1 MLICLHA
8 VTSTLIGPEVGSPLK
23 PLVSAEH
30 QMILLGN
37 GWGSKPT
44 WNGSHIHS
52 RHIKGDWQPS
62 YAFDRDMDPSS
73 CRYHHTCWSWLGR
86 SAGIF
91 GHCLAWND
99 TAVHSGWVSKPTW
112 NGSYFPS
119 RHIKEDWKS
128 SYAFDG
134 NMDPSSCRYHHTCW
148 TWLERSDG
156 VFGHCWAR
164 NDTAIYCGWGSQ
176 STWGMVPTSTQSIKK
191 LIDINIL
198 HSVDGGM
205 DLSSWHYLPQRQ
217 LLSGLIW
224 EVHWNLWYLLNTKSY
239 CQEMVEALNSHGMIC
254 SSTPDI

>member
-1 MLICLHA
+1 M
-8 VTSTLIGPEVGSPLK
+8 PL
-23 PLVSAEH
+23 PPH
-30 QMILLGN
+30 
-37 GWGSKPT
+37 
-44 WNGSHIHS
+44 
-52 RHIKGDWQPS
+52 
-62 YAFDRDMDPSS
+62 
-73 CRYHHTCWSWLGR
+73 CWSWLGR

-91 GHCLAWND
+91 GHCLVRND
-99 TAVHSGWVSKPTW
+99 TTVHSCWVSKPTW

-148 TWLERSDG
+148 SWLERSDG

-198 HSVDGGM
+198 HAVDGDM
-205 DLSSWHYLPQRQ
+205 DLSSCRY
-217 LLSGLIW
+217 
-224 EVHWNLWYLLNTKSY
+224 
-239 CQEMVEALNSHGMIC
+239 LNSYWAWYGKSTETFGIC
-254 SSTPDI
+254 WTPNDTVRKWLRL

>member
-86 SAGIF
+86 SAGVF
-91 GHCLAWND
+91 GHCLARND

-148 TWLERSDG
+148 SWLERSDG

-198 HSVDGGM
+198 HAVDGDM
-205 DLSSWHYLPQRQ
+205 DLSSWHYLNGN
-217 LLSGLIW
+217 SYW
-224 EVHWNLWYLLNTKSY
+224 AWYGKST
-239 CQEMVEALNSHGMIC
+239 ETFGIC
-254 SSTPDI
+254 WTPNDNVRKWLRL

>member
-148 TWLERSDG
+148 SWLERSDG
-156 VFGHCWAR
+156 VFGHCWAPK
-164 NDTAIYCGWGSQ
+164 DMTVHCGWGHKP
-176 STWGMVPTSTQSIKK
+176 TWNGSHIHLKHERW
-191 LIDINIL
+191 LINFL
-198 HSVDGGM
+198 CCGWGCWSVFM
-205 DLSSWHYLPQRQ
+205 RWHQ
-217 LLSGLIW
+217 LLSAQRW
-224 EVHWNLWYLLNTKSY
+224 EVHWNLWFLLNTKWY
-239 CQEMVEALNSHGMIC
+239 C
-254 SSTPDI
+254 